1 MHPLHLRLIILAVCN
16 ASTANHV
23 ATNLDERLALAKR
36 DQVPRYLHGQHGGAA
51 PDLRVRRPL
60 QVNRNNAQRKKT
72 PAQPR
77 QLRVK
82 HCAWSPRQLICAAVL
97 CGTPT
102 PTKA

>member
-1 MHPLHLRLIILAVCN
+1 D
-16 ASTANHV
+16 ASAANHV

-36 DQVPRYLHGQHGGAA
+36 DQVPRYLHGQHGDAA

-60 QVNRNNAQRKKT
+60 HVDRHNAQREKT
-72 PAQPR
+72 PAQSQ

-82 HCAWSPRQLICAAVL
+82 HCAWHPRPLPCAAVL

-102 PTKA
+102 PAKA